1 MKTRETL
8 ALKLWD
14 WARAAYDAQSAQQM
28 LLALQ
33 DDHGQSVCLLL
44 WAAWR
49 AKTGESPDADAL
61 AQAAA
66 LARRWEREAVAP
78 LRAVRR
84 ALKPTWPGLA
94 EAEREA
100 LREHV
105 KACELE
111 AEQRLLEALGAA
123 WPPARQP
130 GRRPAGM
137 ASALAA
143 AAAAWGGTTMASTT
157 LAALARIFEGLDF

>member
-1 MKTRETL
+1 M
-8 ALKLWD
+8 LWD
-14 WARAAYDAQSAQQM
+14 WARAAYDAPGAQAA

-49 AKTGESPDADAL
+49 TKAGEAPDKAAL

-66 LARRWEREAVAP
+66 LARRWETEAVGP

-84 ALKPTWPGLA
+84 ALKGAWPGLA
-94 EAEREA
+94 EAEREG
-100 LREHV
+100 LRARV

-111 AEQRLLEALGAA
+111 AEQRLLETLGAA
-123 WPPARQP
+123 WPPLPQP
-130 GRRPAGM
+130 GRPPFMDM
-137 ASALAA
+137 AAALAA
-143 AAAAWGGTTMASTT
+143 AAAAWGGAPPPKAL
-157 LAALARIFEGLDF
+157 LAPLAHIFEGLDF